1 MTTLNVV
8 PEVGPHLVLHS
19 VLGVPEGRLEKR
31 LARLVRL
38 VLALGEQHRDV
49 ELLRHRVGEPRVALE
64 DGRLRGSK
72 FVFISS
78 VDDDD
83 CGHCG
88 VKNEM
93 LLGK

>member
-1 MTTLNVV
+1 MR
-8 PEVGPHLVLHS
+8 
-19 VLGVPEGRLEKR
+19 EGGLEER
-31 LARLVRL
+31 LASLVRL
-38 VLALGEQHRDV
+38 VLAFGEQHRDV